1 MNSNELDID
10 DLVNYVMKK
19 NDIPNVPLQKYYRLK
34 WFLNALEKDLFTFQ
48 KPSTWDDPFEDF
60 ISKLTNSS
68 KKAFVNGLS
77 ISNDIYAMSTINKRS
92 ECDGMWKNFANTTG
106 VLVHTNSKKII
117 KSLISYLLDNG
128 CCSNRNL
135 YLGGQ
140 DVRNQLAGAIKLKKI
155 DYRPD
160 SDIAKLFKDATN
172 HTLLDYNHL
181 AFEMLS
187 IKRMEYD
194 YESEYRVFLVA
205 NLLGLE
211 ESLFL
216 GAGHFK
222 KTIDKIVL
230 SPKVSQTRINR
241 LTSVLINKYQI
252 DKNIIETSKLYDL
265 QYFKDRYD
273 L

>member
-10 DLVNYVMKK
+10 DIVNYVMKK
-19 NDIPNVPLQKYYRLK
+19 NGIANVPLQKYYQLK
-34 WFLNALEKDLFTFQ
+34 WFLNALKKDEFTFQ

-60 ISKLTNSS
+60 ISKLTNDS
-68 KKAFVNGLS
+68 KKAYVNGLN

-92 ECDGMWKNFANTTG
+92 ECDGMWRNFANTTG
-106 VLVHTNSKKII
+106 VLIHTSSKKII
-117 KSLISYLLDNG
+117 KSLIHYLLDKG

-140 DVRNQLAGAIKLKKI
+140 DVRNQLAGSIKLNKI

-160 SDIAKLFKDATN
+160 NDIAKLFKDATN
-172 HTLLDYNHL
+172 QELLDYGHL

-187 IKRMEYD
+187 IKRMEFD

-205 NLLGLE
+205 KHLGLE
-211 ESLFL
+211 DNSFL
-216 GAGHFK
+216 GAGYFK
-222 KTIDKIVL
+222 ETIDKVVF
-230 SPKVSQTRINR
+230 SPKASQARINR
-241 LTSVLINKYQI
+241 LTSVLVNKYQI
-252 DKNIIETSKLYDL
+252 DKNIIEKSKLYDI
-265 QYFKDRYD
+265 QHFKNMYG